1 MERHMD
7 ALDAI
12 KQMEAPTITPAQAA
26 PVLGC
31 DPHWIRLVARQQ
43 PERLGFPVTV
53 IRSRTKIPRVP
64 FIRYIEGLAN

>member
-26 PVLGC
+26 TVLGC
-31 DPHWIRLVARQQ
+31 NPHWIRLMARQQ
-43 PERLGFPVTV
+43 PEKLGFPVTV

-64 FIRYIEGLAN
+64 FIRHIEGITA